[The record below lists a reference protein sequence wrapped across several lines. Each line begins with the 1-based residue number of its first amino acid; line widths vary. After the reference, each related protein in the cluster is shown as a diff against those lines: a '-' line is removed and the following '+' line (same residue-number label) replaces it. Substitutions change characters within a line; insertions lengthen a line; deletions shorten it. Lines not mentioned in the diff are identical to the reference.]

1 MAIRASSISPQT
13 FDLEFHFDSY
23 DWTFP
28 PDLIISGSSLRPS
41 LRDIGLDDSWDA
53 NDRSCLAKVL
63 ARLARMLQ
71 ASGIRRV
78 DHKCLSISTWLED
91 ERYQTHEERLKV
103 ATLQNERIQFEY
115 STLHERE
122 EMDCGVI
129 FSDGPTRV
137 LFAVPFN
144 VSYRYH
150 GRDMHVKAVVKVQY
164 TISALMENN
173 ITSVQSNIEF
183 LSEFNHPE
191 ITSKLSPIGFEESI
205 HDYIENVQRIIV
217 QEFEKREK
225 GQKLRTSLIEEL
237 ATTFRRH
244 ILECDTEKHYY
255 ISMLFNTPSHEASR
269 QDTTCSAIVTVLL
282 TDNFPEEYP
291 KIAFGS
297 PVYPIRV
304 QSQLHNPHGVTS
316 GGGGNGGGGN
326 GGDTSHVPDL
336 LTDVITMPL
345 YSPRWDAK
353 RMVEAI
359 WEFLWEE
366 IPRFHE
372 RAVAH
377 PSNGKS
383 NGSSGHLNMSSGSLT
398 QSR

>member
-53 NDRSCLAKVL
+53 NDRSCLAK
-63 ARLARMLQ
+63 
-71 ASGIRRV
+71 
-78 DHKCLSISTWLED
+78 
-91 ERYQTHEERLKV
+91 HEERLKV

-137 LFAVPFN
+137 MFAVPFN

-150 GRDMHVKAVVKVQY
+150 GRDMRVKAVVKVQY

-183 LSEFNHPE
+183 LSEFTHPE

-237 ATTFRRH
+237 ATTFR
-244 ILECDTEKHYY
+244 
-255 ISMLFNTPSHEASR
+255 S
-269 QDTTCSAIVTVLL
+269 
-282 TDNFPEEYP
+282 
-291 KIAFGS
+291 
-297 PVYPIRV
+297 
-304 QSQLHNPHGVTS
+304 PHGVAS
-316 GGGGNGGGGN
+316 GGGGNSGGGN